1 MVNLFKKIIPL
12 IVITILAAGG
22 VEVFYRTIFAKYL
35 SVPSAL
41 KSQGV
46 EEKGVI
52 SGAVPA
58 AGSRKKPADRRAI
71 LKRNLF
77 GTPAKAAKP
86 ATTESP
92 TPEQL
97 AATALDLGLLGTIAG
112 PPNKR
117 RAIILDKKKKLQD
130 IYYQGD
136 VIQGALI
143 KEIQRGRVILNVNGK
158 DEILVPEIPKAKSGA
173 AAAAAGPNFSSPM
186 PAEIPQESPPE
197 TAPET
202 APEPPPEIAPEPV
215 IELPVSVEPVVNNR
229 AEPNEREATPPNQP
243 PQNLPPLPQMNNHQE
258 KP

>member
-112 PPNKR
+112 PPNNR

-143 KEIQRGRVILNVNGK
+143 KEIQRGKVILNVNGK
-158 DEILVPEIPKAKSGA
+158 DEILVPEIPKAKAG

-197 TAPET
+197 TAPE
-202 APEPPPEIAPEPV
+202 PPPEIAQEPV
-215 IELPVSVEPVVNNR
+215 IEQPEPVEPVVNNR
-229 AEPNEREATPPNQP
+229 AEPNEREATPPTQP

>member
-35 SVPSAL
+35 SVPPAP

-46 EEKGVI
+46 GEKGVI
-52 SGAVPA
+52 SGAA
-58 AGSRKKPADRRAI
+58 AGNRKKPADRRAI

-158 DEILVPEIPKAKSGA
+158 DEILVPEIPKAKAG

-186 PAEIPQESPPE
+186 PADIPQESPPE
-197 TAPET
+197 TAPES
-202 APEPPPEIAPEPV
+202 PPEIAPEPV
-215 IELPVSVEPVVNNR
+215 VEQPEPVEPVVNNR